1 MSETPCSG
9 LRCTALFTR
18 AQSSEARPGKSA
30 STTMTS
36 SALICLFFSVAVIIS
51 SSVEAAETDLPHVE
65 ISNWAIRFGAQM
77 WEIGK
82 QVTRIREIRE
92 RYQSEAKIEQVDGF
106 AMVKEMAEEMENM
119 MGDKIEAIK
128 RIMDAAEH
136 LSVSHSRLTRQDLY
150 EMKQRNENIDYYN
163 AKRLNQYHKAGPL
176 AGELL
181 ENHKALIM
189 SNSLHFGNVG
199 INTSVSAVHVPTNVY
214 DGAPDVLNGI
224 QWSEQLDRIFMTNY
238 ESDPSLTWQYF
249 GSSTG
254 FMRQYPATKWGQGE
268 WEPDLFDCRL
278 RPWYLQAAA
287 SPKDMIILVDTSG
300 SMTGVR
306 KEIAKHVVLTLLDT
320 LSENDFIN
328 IYKFSEVP
336 VPVVPCFKD
345 KVVQANLENLREL
358 RNGMIETETSD
369 IANFTSAFTTAFEIL
384 QKYNRTM
391 QGCQCNQA
399 IMLVTDGAPE
409 NYKEHLEKYNL
420 PHRPVRIFSYVIG
433 REIIDT
439 SATINMAC
447 ENKGYF
453 ARVTS
458 LAEVRE
464 QVLKYIPVLSRP
476 MVMYQ
481 KDHPVI
487 WTSAYIDIAEPKL
500 SDWLWEIRERRK
512 QRDRS
517 LNYRALLRLISDRN
531 NAQSDDTS
539 NVTTNSS
546 RDASGRPTISM
557 TVEQYLTYGNL
568 VNEERLNAHRIK
580 QEREEAAIP
589 AGNQQNNRQG
599 TRTKPKFLMAVSVAT
614 PVYDRKNES
623 NIIEKILINDIWEE
637 KTRTVRTANLLG
649 VAGTDIPVTE
659 LKKRTPAYK
668 LGVNGYS
675 FIVNNNGYVLYHPDH
690 RPLDADGLLKP
701 NYNTVDL
708 SEIELVDSDGGPR
721 ENDTNLMTMR
731 RDMIERREGEMTF
744 KVRIHHDG
752 MKRVSV
758 RRQRYYYRGL
768 KGTPYSLGLA
778 LPDGYGDFRIAA
790 ETEVKR
796 LSADHNINVSSF
808 FSGKNWKIHPDWI
821 YCRYNYDHL
830 KSFDTP
836 EAQVLHFVGRTQ
848 RERWRWN
855 SKHPRP
861 SHDTVRS
868 HKQEDNYYCDK
879 HLMQSLIFDAQAT
892 EVFDKNISLSID
904 RQDPGLGM
912 LMALLARHAMFK
924 LFGISVAF
932 VATRSGLLRWQDI
945 STIDDNLHVVRR
957 RHAQWDRQTRRVK
970 RAPRKPFQFKKRF
983 QSRILRKTIR
993 LDIPFIIRRRKP
1005 ARHFSEANLN
1015 AIDQTW
1021 YKRAVDQYSVEPDS
1035 FVYSVPFSTGTG
1047 VTNESVVTASHAIFV
1062 EKGGYKA
1069 PAAVV
1074 GLQYKNSAF
1083 RETFFNITS
1092 GCTGGVQ
1099 CRRTCSSGDLSC
1111 YVVDNHGYIVISK
1124 EERDTGR
1131 FFGEIDW
1138 LVMDSLI
1145 HYGVFKRVRI
1155 YDYQAVCKDMQG
1167 HRSAAN
1173 FLLTPLR
1180 YMKWFVQ
1187 WMVGRA
1193 SWIMLQTQIAHLINP
1208 DWAWGMEQEQS
1219 DYHYEDNDG
1228 SPGPVPTGGEFM
1240 ADGDISIIVHDEA
1253 VSMENAYANKSRPRP
1268 CDQQADLYVLQ
1279 PEKLFKGDKP
1289 DSVKGKQ
1296 NCNSN
1301 NLGARQCERHY
1312 STHKIPHSNLLLL
1325 VIDTTCRCEIQKQKI
1340 EMEEVKMNESLRCE
1354 RPQESLYRQRPS
1366 VCLSYHPEEEEIKQC
1381 GKGNNLLP
1389 SPILLT
1395 ATLIYS
1401 VLKWI

>member
-1 MSETPCSG
+1 MSGTPCSG

-36 SALICLFFSVAVIIS
+36 SALICLFFSVAVIMS

-384 QKYNRTM
+384 QKFNRTM

-487 WTSAYIDIAEPKL
+487 WTSAYIDIA
-500 SDWLWEIRERRK
+500 
-512 QRDRS
+512 
-517 LNYRALLRLISDRN
+517 
-531 NAQSDDTS
+531 
-539 NVTTNSS
+539 
-546 RDASGRPTISM
+546 
-557 TVEQYLTYGNL
+557 
-568 VNEERLNAHRIK
+568 
-580 QEREEAAIP
+580 
-589 AGNQQNNRQG
+589 

-623 NIIEKILINDIWEE
+623 
-637 KTRTVRTANLLG
+637 VRTANLLG

-945 STIDDNLHVVRR
+945 STIDD
-957 RHAQWDRQTRRVK
+957 K
-970 RAPRKPFQFKKRF
+970 
-983 QSRILRKTIR
+983 
-993 LDIPFIIRRRKP
+993 
-1005 ARHFSEANLN
+1005 HFSEANLN

-1395 ATLIYS
+1395 AATLIYS

>member
-1 MSETPCSG
+1 MSGTP
-9 LRCTALFTR
+9 
-18 AQSSEARPGKSA
+18 SSELHCTVLSRRE
-30 STTMTS
+30 TMTS
-36 SALICLFFSVAVIIS
+36 TKLVFLFSVAVIS
-51 SSVEAAETDLPHVE
+51 LGTVRTAEADLPHVE

-82 QVTRIREIRE
+82 QVTRIREIKE

-128 RIMDAAEH
+128 RIMDAAEQ
-136 LSVSHSRLTRQDLY
+136 LSVSHPRLSRQDLY
-150 EMKQRNENIDYYN
+150 EMRQRAETIEYYN
-163 AKRLNQYHKAGPL
+163 AKRLNMYHKSGPR

-181 ENHKALIM
+181 DNHKELIM
-189 SNSLHFGNVG
+189 SNSQHFGNVG
-199 INTSVSAVHVPTNVY
+199 VNTSVSAVHVPTNVF
-214 DGAPDVLNGI
+214 DGGPDVMNGI
-224 QWSEQLDRIFMTNY
+224 LWSEQLDRIFMTNY

-345 KVVQANLENLREL
+345 KLVQANLENVREL
-358 RNGMIETETSD
+358 RNGMMESETSD

-384 QKYNRTM
+384 AKYNRTT
-391 QGCQCNQA
+391 QGSQCNQA
-399 IMLVTDGAPE
+399 IMLVTDGAPVGYRE
-409 NYKEHLEKYNL
+409 IFEKYNW
-420 PHRPVRIFSYVIG
+420 PHKPVRVFTYVIG

-439 SATINMAC
+439 AATNWMAC
-447 ENKGYF
+447 ANKGYF

-487 WTSAYIDIAEPKL
+487 WTSAYIDIA
-500 SDWLWEIRERRK
+500 
-512 QRDRS
+512 
-517 LNYRALLRLISDRN
+517 
-531 NAQSDDTS
+531 
-539 NVTTNSS
+539 
-546 RDASGRPTISM
+546 
-557 TVEQYLTYGNL
+557 
-568 VNEERLNAHRIK
+568 
-580 QEREEAAIP
+580 
-589 AGNQQNNRQG
+589 
-599 TRTKPKFLMAVSVAT
+599 TRTKPKFLMAISVAT
-614 PVYDRKNES
+614 PVYDRKNFS

-675 FIVNNNGYVLYHPDH
+675 FIVNNNGFVLHHPDH

-708 SEIELVDSDGGPR
+708 SEVELVDSDGGPR
-721 ENDTNLMTMR
+721 ENDTYLMTMR
-731 RDMIERREGEMTF
+731 REMIERREGETSF
-744 KVRIHHDG
+744 KVRVHHDG
-752 MKRVSV
+752 MRRVSV

-778 LPDGYGDFRIAA
+778 LPDGYGHFRVVA

-796 LSADHNINVSSF
+796 LMADHNINVSSF

-830 KSFDTP
+830 KSFDSP
-836 EAQVLHFVGRTQ
+836 EAQVMHFVDRTQ

-861 SHDTVRS
+861 SHDSARS
-868 HKQEDNYYCDK
+868 HKQDDNFYCDK

-904 RQDPGLGM
+904 RQDP
-912 LMALLARHAMFK
+912 HAMFK

-945 STIDDNLHVVRR
+945 STIDD
-957 RHAQWDRQTRRVK
+957 K
-970 RAPRKPFQFKKRF
+970 
-983 QSRILRKTIR
+983 
-993 LDIPFIIRRRKP
+993 
-1005 ARHFSEANLN
+1005 HFSEANLN

-1047 VTNESVVTASHAIFV
+1047 ITNESVVTASHAIFV

-1173 FLLTPLR
+1173 FILTPLR

-1193 SWIMLQTQIAHLINP
+1193 TWLILQTQIAHLMNP
-1208 DWAWGMEQEQS
+1208 DWAWAMEQEQA
-1219 DYHYEDNDG
+1219 DYHYEDNDE
-1228 SPGPVPTGGEFM
+1228 SPGPTPTGGEFM

-1253 VSMENAYANKSRPRP
+1253 VTMDNAYANKTRPRP

-1325 VIDTTCRCEIQKQKI
+1325 VIDTTCRCETQKQKI
-1340 EMEEVKMNESLRCE
+1340 EMEEVRVNESLFCE
-1354 RPQESLYRQRPS
+1354 RPQENLYRLRPS

-1381 GKGNNLLP
+1381 GKGSLQLP
-1389 SPILLT
+1389 SLLLMT
-1395 ATLIYS
+1395 TTMIYS
-1401 VLKWI
+1401 ILKAI

>member
-1 MSETPCSG
+1 MSETP
-9 LRCTALFTR
+9 
-18 AQSSEARPGKSA
+18 SSESHCSVLYKRE
-30 STTMTS
+30 TMTS
-36 SALICLFFSVAVIIS
+36 TKLILLFSVAVIS
-51 SSVEAAETDLPHVE
+51 LGTVRTAEADLPHVE

-82 QVTRIREIRE
+82 QVTRIREIKE

-128 RIMDAAEH
+128 RIMDAAEQ
-136 LSVSHSRLTRQDLY
+136 LSVSHPRLSRQDLY
-150 EMKQRNENIDYYN
+150 EMKQRGETIEYYN
-163 AKRLNQYHKAGPL
+163 AKRLNVYHRSGPRG
-176 AGELL
+176 GELVD
-181 ENHKALIM
+181 NHKALMM
-189 SNSLHFGNVG
+189 SNSQHFGNVG
-199 INTSVSAVHVPTNVY
+199 INTSVSAVHVPTNVF
-214 DGAPDVLNGI
+214 DGGPDVMNGI
-224 QWSEQLDRIFMTNY
+224 LWSEQLDRIFMTNY

-336 VPVVPCFKD
+336 IPVVPCFKD
-345 KVVQANLENLREL
+345 KLVQANLENVREL
-358 RNGMIETETSD
+358 RNGMMESETND

-384 QKYNRTM
+384 AKYNRTM
-391 QGCQCNQA
+391 QGSQCNQA
-399 IMLVTDGAPE
+399 IMLVTDGAPIGYRE
-409 NYKEHLEKYNL
+409 IFEKYNW
-420 PHRPVRIFSYVIG
+420 PHKPVRVFSYVIG

-439 SATINMAC
+439 AATNWMAC
-447 ENKGYF
+447 ANKGYF

-500 SDWLWEIRERRK
+500 SDWLWEIRERRR

-517 LNYRALLRLISDRN
+517 LNYRALLRLISERN
-531 NAQSDDTS
+531 NVQSDDTS
-539 NVTTNSS
+539 NVTSNGT

-568 VNEERLNAHRIK
+568 VNEERLNAHRMK
-580 QEREEAAIP
+580 QEREEATNP
-589 AGNQQNNRQG
+589 ANQNNRQG
-599 TRTKPKFLMAVSVAT
+599 KSITSTTPNPVSSVPTKHPDGPRAEALVKPETLRAWLKRIEARTKPKFLMAISVAT
-614 PVYDRKNES
+614 PVYDRKNFS
-623 NIIEKILINDIWEE
+623 NIIEKMLINDIWEE

-675 FIVNNNGYVLYHPDH
+675 FIVNNNGFVLHHPDH

-708 SEIELVDSDGGPR
+708 SEVELVDSDGGPR
-721 ENDTNLMTMR
+721 ENDTYLMTMR
-731 RDMIERREGEMTF
+731 REMIERREGETSF
-744 KVRIHHDG
+744 KVRVHHDG
-752 MKRVSV
+752 MRRVSI

-768 KGTPYSLGLA
+768 KGSPFSLGLA
-778 LPDGYGDFRIAA
+778 LPDGYGHFRVVA

-796 LSADHNINVSSF
+796 LMADHNINVSSF

-830 KSFDTP
+830 KSFDSP
-836 EAQVLHFVGRTQ
+836 EAQVMHFVDRTQ

-861 SHDTVRS
+861 SHDSVRS

-904 RQDPGLGM
+904 RQDP
-912 LMALLARHAMFK
+912 HAMFK

-945 STIDDNLHVVRR
+945 STIDD
-957 RHAQWDRQTRRVK
+957 K
-970 RAPRKPFQFKKRF
+970 
-983 QSRILRKTIR
+983 
-993 LDIPFIIRRRKP
+993 
-1005 ARHFSEANLN
+1005 HFSEVNLN

-1047 VTNESVVTASHAIFV
+1047 ITNESVVTASHAIFV

-1074 GLQYKNSAF
+1074 GLQYRNSAF

-1173 FLLTPLR
+1173 FILTPLR

-1187 WMVGRA
+1187 WMIGRA
-1193 SWIMLQTQIAHLINP
+1193 TWLMLQTQIAHLMNP
-1208 DWAWGMEQEQS
+1208 DWAWAMEQEQA
-1219 DYHYEDNDG
+1219 DYQYDDNDE
-1228 SPGPVPTGGEFM
+1228 SPGPTPTGGEFM

-1253 VSMENAYANKSRPRP
+1253 VTMDNAYANKTRPRP

-1325 VIDTTCRCEIQKQKI
+1325 VIDTTCRCETQKQKI
-1340 EMEEVKMNESLRCE
+1340 EMEEVRVNESLICE
-1354 RPQESLYRQRPS
+1354 RPQENLYRLRPS

-1381 GKGNNLLP
+1381 GKGNLNLP
-1389 SPILLT
+1389 SILLVT
-1395 ATLIYS
+1395 TTMLYS
-1401 VLKWI
+1401 ILKGI

>member
-1 MSETPCSG
+1 MSETP
-9 LRCTALFTR
+9 
-18 AQSSEARPGKSA
+18 SSESHCSVLYKRE
-30 STTMTS
+30 TMTS
-36 SALICLFFSVAVIIS
+36 TKLILLFSVAVIS
-51 SSVEAAETDLPHVE
+51 LGTVRTAEADLPHVE

-82 QVTRIREIRE
+82 QVTRIREIKE

-128 RIMDAAEH
+128 RIMDAAEQ
-136 LSVSHSRLTRQDLY
+136 LSVSHPRLSRQDLY
-150 EMKQRNENIDYYN
+150 EMKQRGETIEYYN
-163 AKRLNQYHKAGPL
+163 AKRLNVYHRSGPRG
-176 AGELL
+176 GELVD
-181 ENHKALIM
+181 NHKALMM
-189 SNSLHFGNVG
+189 SNSQHFGNVG
-199 INTSVSAVHVPTNVY
+199 INTSVSAVHVPTNVF
-214 DGAPDVLNGI
+214 DGGPDVMNGI
-224 QWSEQLDRIFMTNY
+224 LWSEQLDRIFMTNY

-336 VPVVPCFKD
+336 IPVVPCFKD
-345 KVVQANLENLREL
+345 KLVQANLENVREL
-358 RNGMIETETSD
+358 RNGMMESETND

-384 QKYNRTM
+384 AKYNRTM
-391 QGCQCNQA
+391 QGSQCNQA
-399 IMLVTDGAPE
+399 IMLVTDGAPIGYRE
-409 NYKEHLEKYNL
+409 IFEKYNW
-420 PHRPVRIFSYVIG
+420 PHKPVRVFSYVIG

-439 SATINMAC
+439 AATNWMAC
-447 ENKGYF
+447 ANKGYF

-487 WTSAYIDIAEPKL
+487 WTSAYIDIA
-500 SDWLWEIRERRK
+500 
-512 QRDRS
+512 
-517 LNYRALLRLISDRN
+517 A
-531 NAQSDDTS
+531 
-539 NVTTNSS
+539 
-546 RDASGRPTISM
+546 
-557 TVEQYLTYGNL
+557 
-568 VNEERLNAHRIK
+568 
-580 QEREEAAIP
+580 
-589 AGNQQNNRQG
+589 
-599 TRTKPKFLMAVSVAT
+599 RTKPKFLMAISVAT
-614 PVYDRKNES
+614 PVYDRKNFS
-623 NIIEKILINDIWEE
+623 
-637 KTRTVRTANLLG
+637 VRTANLLG

-675 FIVNNNGYVLYHPDH
+675 FIVNNNGFVLHHPDH

-708 SEIELVDSDGGPR
+708 SEVELVDSDGGPR
-721 ENDTNLMTMR
+721 ENDTYLMTMR
-731 RDMIERREGEMTF
+731 REMIERREGETSF
-744 KVRIHHDG
+744 KVRVHHDG
-752 MKRVSV
+752 MRRVSI

-768 KGTPYSLGLA
+768 KGSPFSLGLA
-778 LPDGYGDFRIAA
+778 LPDGYGHFRVVA

-796 LSADHNINVSSF
+796 LMADHNINVSSF

-830 KSFDTP
+830 KSFDSP
-836 EAQVLHFVGRTQ
+836 EAQVMHFVDRTQ

-861 SHDTVRS
+861 SHDSVRS

-945 STIDDNLHVVRR
+945 STIDD
-957 RHAQWDRQTRRVK
+957 K
-970 RAPRKPFQFKKRF
+970 
-983 QSRILRKTIR
+983 
-993 LDIPFIIRRRKP
+993 
-1005 ARHFSEANLN
+1005 HFSEVNLN

-1047 VTNESVVTASHAIFV
+1047 ITNESVVTASHAIFV

-1074 GLQYKNSAF
+1074 GLQYRNSAF

-1173 FLLTPLR
+1173 FILTPLR

-1187 WMVGRA
+1187 WMIGRA
-1193 SWIMLQTQIAHLINP
+1193 TWLMLQTQIAHLMNP
-1208 DWAWGMEQEQS
+1208 DWAWAMEQEQA
-1219 DYHYEDNDG
+1219 DYQYDDNDE
-1228 SPGPVPTGGEFM
+1228 SPGPTPTGGEFM

-1253 VSMENAYANKSRPRP
+1253 VTMDNAYANKTRPRP

-1325 VIDTTCRCEIQKQKI
+1325 VIDTTCRCETQKQKI
-1340 EMEEVKMNESLRCE
+1340 EMEEVRVNESLICE
-1354 RPQESLYRQRPS
+1354 RPQENLYRLRPS

-1381 GKGNNLLP
+1381 GKGNLNLP
-1389 SPILLT
+1389 SILLVT
-1395 ATLIYS
+1395 TTMLYS
-1401 VLKWI
+1401 ILKGI